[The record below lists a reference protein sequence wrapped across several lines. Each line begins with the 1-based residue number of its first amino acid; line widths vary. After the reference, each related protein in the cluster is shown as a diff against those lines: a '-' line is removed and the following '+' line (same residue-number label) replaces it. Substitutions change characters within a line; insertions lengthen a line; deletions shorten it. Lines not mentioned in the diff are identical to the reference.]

1 MATYWK
7 DYITKYG
14 TGAGGAATRA
24 GNDISAIANT
34 TRNFTKGM
42 QDAFYSNQLSIE
54 ELQGNLKTGTGG
66 ADPVYD
72 PTKGPMINTGSGF
85 QEVKNFQTNTGFGTG
100 FSGTVDG
107 KTFNTQGIASPYV
120 APQPIQPSGVPQ
132 AAMGA
137 TNLWEFYTK
146 QNKTLPT
153 VQQRAPLYASYGG
166 TGTYTGTAEQNT
178 FLLGKLKGGLPA
190 AQAPSSADQMN
201 QVKGVNLATGTA
213 PEIGGVSSALA
224 KTAGL
229 STFSDNLITQYT
241 QNLSEFAKQKQG
253 LASWLQDQTKNYQSQ
268 AELRQ
273 NLESQY
279 GIKAKLA
286 EIDSLGSDYNK
297 KKAAMETDISKTTD
311 AMASTGFI
319 SRQTAAIQ
327 RRYAPELN
335 RIAADINFKT
345 GLFTQ
350 SRDLIDQAVK
360 DSVADQKYKLDTA
373 KMFYDLNMD
382 TIENMEGVYKD
393 AYKEYVKQEEQAY
406 DRAYSEKKLIADL
419 AIDNPSAGISLNDT
433 YEQAVSKVQSSGGSL
448 AARRES
454 RLGSE
459 STSGISDDVATY
471 AESYLNGDIDITNVP
486 SSMRAKVLAEANKL
500 ASEALAEGT
509 TKTIT
514 PEKTTETKNILNKLF
529 EINPLSMAVPSAGLF
544 NFKPIGSFFSRLFGK

>member
-241 QNLSEFAKQKQG
+241 Q
-253 LASWLQDQTKNYQSQ
+253 
-268 AELRQ
+268 
-273 NLESQY
+273 
-279 GIKAKLA
+279 
-286 EIDSLGSDYNK
+286 
-297 KKAAMETDISKTTD
+297 
-311 AMASTGFI
+311 
-319 SRQTAAIQ
+319 
-327 RRYAPELN
+327 
-335 RIAADINFKT
+335 
-345 GLFTQ
+345 

-433 YEQAVSKVQSSGGSL
+433 YEQAVSKVQSSGGSF

-509 TKTIT
+509 TQTIT

-529 EINPLSMAVPSAGLF
+529 GLF
-544 NFKPIGSFFSRLFGK
+544 LRLMLHSLV